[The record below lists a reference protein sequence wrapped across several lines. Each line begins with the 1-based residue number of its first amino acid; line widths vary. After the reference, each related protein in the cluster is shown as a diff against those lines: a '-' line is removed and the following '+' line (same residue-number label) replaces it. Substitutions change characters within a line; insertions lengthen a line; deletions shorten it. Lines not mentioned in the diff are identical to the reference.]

1 MLTHTIQMAIAD
13 AVLRHLV
20 QQKCCK
26 TLFITHYPMVAAD
39 LAKTYP
45 DDLENL
51 HMQYRADT
59 RIDGSREITFLYQLT
74 SGLAPGKEGIPGP
87 MSTSLTLL

>member
-1 MLTHTIQMAIAD
+1 MAIAD

-20 QQKCCK
+20 QQKRCK

-39 LAKTYP
+39 LEKTYP

-51 HMQYRADT
+51 HMQYRTDT

-74 SGLAPGKEGIPGP
+74 SGLAPGKETFVVP
-87 MSTSLTLL
+87 